1 MKQQTDNTVEVA
13 VEESESYI
21 KMMQTD
27 GMYDGLNGISP
38 EYPENVHYMQGYYST
53 KKQ

>member
-1 MKQQTDNTVEVA
+1 MKQQTDNTVEVE

-27 GMYDGLNGISP
+27 GMYDKLNGKKP
-38 EYPENVHYMQGYYST
+38 EFPENVHYMQGYHSV
-53 KKQ
+53 K